1 MDWKSFGPLSNTTK
15 TPRSS
20 KSMTNSVNTC
30 DNSKLSKISASNQ
43 QKQWL
48 MQSRKSRARKVFVL
62 HKFVF
67 EQH

>member
-1 MDWKSFGPLSNTTK
+1 
-15 TPRSS
+15 
-20 KSMTNSVNTC
+20 MTNSVNTC